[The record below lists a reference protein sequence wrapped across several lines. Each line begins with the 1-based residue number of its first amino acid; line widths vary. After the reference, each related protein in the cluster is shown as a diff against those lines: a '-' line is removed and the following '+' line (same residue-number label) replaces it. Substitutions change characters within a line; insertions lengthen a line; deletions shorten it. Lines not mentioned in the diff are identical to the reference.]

1 MLLLLFQSPLVAMEK
16 CLLWGH
22 LAPTSPPARFTSGE
36 DDTDPLVLLTMPD
49 IFIAG
54 NQPRYMA
61 RRTEIHGHSVLLVAV
76 PKFSKSESLVR
87 INLKHLTC
95 RLVTFKTYLDGHDR
109 RIMK

>member
-1 MLLLLFQSPLVAMEK
+1 MEK
-16 CLLWGH
+16 CLTWGH
-22 LAPTSPPARFTSGE
+22 LAPTALSSLGYCPNTS
-36 DDTDPLVLLTMPD
+36 TDNLVLLTMPD

-87 INLKHLTC
+87 INLKQL
-95 RLVTFKTYLDGHDR
+95 RSQLISFKADLDCLDR
-109 RIMK
+109 

>member
-1 MLLLLFQSPLVAMEK
+1 MEK
-16 CLLWGH
+16 CLAWGH
-22 LAPTSPPARFTSGE
+22 LAPTAPDTLGCFPYTN
-36 DDTDPLVLLTMPD
+36 TDPFVLQSFPD
-49 IFIAG
+49 VFIAG
-54 NQPRYMA
+54 NQPSYMA
-61 RRTEIHGHSVLLVAV
+61 RRTKVHGHSVLLVAV

>member
-1 MLLLLFQSPLVAMEK
+1 MEK
-16 CLLWGH
+16 CLTWGH
-22 LAPTSPPARFTSGE
+22 LAPTALSSLGYCPNTS
-36 DDTDPLVLLTMPD
+36 TDNLVLLTMPD

-87 INLKHLTC
+87 INLKQLTC